1 MKINFNLGGE
11 DVAVIEIWEDLV
23 PELAQ
28 KIRDALPFPTYLQH
42 GKLTGDLLLMQTKIL
57 ADWENIFYPEDLAE
71 QAAAGNAEV
80 RGAVSYYGPRQQIS
94 IMYGND
100 IPPEPLPVSGI
111 GRVIEGA
118 DRLELIGM
126 RAWLEPGTRIVL
138 SLIEEPGTE
147 TASAA

>member
-11 DVAVIEIWEDLV
+11 DVAVIDIWEDKV
-23 PELAQ
+23 PELAA
-28 KIRDALPFPTYLQH
+28 KIREALPFATYLQH

-71 QAAAGNAEV
+71 EVAAAGTEI

-100 IPPEPLPVSGI
+100 IPPEPLPVSAI
-111 GRVIEGA
+111 GWVVEGA
-118 DRLELIGM
+118 ERLEEIGM
-126 RAWLEPGTRIVL
+126 KTWLEPGTRAYL
-138 SLIEEPGTE
+138 SLLEDGT
-147 TASAA
+147 A

>member
-11 DVAVIEIWEDLV
+11 DVAVIEVWDHLV
-23 PELAQ
+23 PELAK
-28 KIRDALPFPTYLQH
+28 KIRDALPFTSYLQH

-57 ADWENIFYPEDLAE
+57 ADWENIFYPEDLAAQV
-71 QAAAGNAEV
+71 QAEGTEI

-118 DRLELIGM
+118 DQLELIGL
-126 RAWLEPGTRIVL
+126 RTWLEPGAQVKL
-138 SLIEEPGTE
+138 SLIEE
-147 TASAA
+147 